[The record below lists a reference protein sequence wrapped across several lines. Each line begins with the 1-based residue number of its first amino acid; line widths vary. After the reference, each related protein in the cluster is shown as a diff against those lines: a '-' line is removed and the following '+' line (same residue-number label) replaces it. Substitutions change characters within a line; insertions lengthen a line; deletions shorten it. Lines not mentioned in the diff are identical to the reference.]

1 VDEAGEERVL
11 ISALNEYVYCPRRC
25 AFKHVEGVF
34 TPNAHTL
41 SGTLDHENA
50 DRPGYETREG
60 VKVLRAL
67 PLSNVRLGLS
77 GRADWVEIG
86 EDGTPYP
93 VEMKHGR
100 RRSWDND
107 DIQLCAQALCLEE
120 MLGRPCPAGAIYH
133 SQSRRRREVF
143 FDKVIRDKTEEVVRG
158 TRALLQERRIPAA
171 VLTPRCDGCSLR
183 AQCLPEVDAGKVRAR
198 VVRLFEAA
206 PWR

>member
-1 VDEAGEERVL
+1 MDWAEEEVVL
-11 ISALNEYVYCPRRC
+11 ISALNEYAYCLRRC

-50 DRPGYETREG
+50 DRPGYEIREG
-60 VKVLRAL
+60 AKMLRAL
-67 PLSNVRLGLS
+67 PLASARLGLS

-86 EDGTPYP
+86 ADGTPYP

-120 MLGRPCPAGAIYH
+120 MLGKACSTGAIYH
-133 SQSRRRREVF
+133 AQSRRRREVL
-143 FDKVIRDKTEEVVRG
+143 FDEDLRSKTEQSILE
-158 TRALLQERRIPAA
+158 TRALLRTRHIPGA
-171 VLTPRCDGCSLR
+171 VLTTRCDGCSLR
-183 AQCLPEVDAGKVRAR
+183 SLCLPEVDADRVKVHAAR
-198 VVRLFEAA
+198 IFKVT